1 MRITVFF
8 NYYVVKTFPSFLRE
22 NSTFNKKGPRPTN
35 FPQAL
40 VWTFLALN
48 FLLLS
53 QIQLNLIFNNI
64 IN

>member
-1 MRITVFF
+1 
-8 NYYVVKTFPSFLRE
+8 
-22 NSTFNKKGPRPTN
+22 
-35 FPQAL
+35 